1 MKFCDASRNQK
12 SLRFWKFQLSILTNK
27 KVLFLMEHEIVA
39 SRYLSKT
46 VHLVW
51 FSYNNLVH
59 NYTTAILSFCKH
71 LIQPMTAQRW
81 SVFPV
86 MYCYWL
92 KYMLKKYYVQQKKLP
107 VISSAKKCG
116 RSKDDSD
123 ITRFQGID
131 FTIQLEVFKIWTLA
145 WAGLARN
152 KV

>member
-1 MKFCDASRNQK
+1 MQTKHTQHLPRGFNS
-12 SLRFWKFQLSILTNK
+12 
-27 KVLFLMEHEIVA
+27 
-39 SRYLSKT
+39 YLVNVNTMRKI
-46 VHLVW
+46 
-51 FSYNNLVH
+51 FSNFVCFSENP
-59 NYTTAILSFCKH
+59 NFLSFCKH

-131 FTIQLEVFKIWTLA
+131 FTIQLEVVNIWTLA
-145 WAGLARN
+145 WAGLGLG